1 MYTGLP
7 EMQSSNPAQLPQ
19 GVVLTNYAKVLQLCF
34 SKEKEKEKEA
44 NERKKAKG
52 FLLFTKTLMFP
63 KIQDFQH

>member
-19 GVVLTNYAKVLQLCF
+19 GVVLTNYTEVLQLRF
-34 SKEKEKEKEA
+34 SKEKEKEA

-52 FLLFTKTLMFP
+52 FLLFAKTLMFP
-63 KIQDFQH
+63 KIQDFKH